1 MTINMHGQ
9 SETFNLSYNTPCLST
24 EGSATLCLGTEVF
37 SAAITW
43 SDSYMLIFFQYKTL
57 SGLQVLRRVMGSSSF
72 SAKVGCKEIS
82 EGPQWLGQKEA
93 KQNISLFP

>member
-1 MTINMHGQ
+1 
-9 SETFNLSYNTPCLST
+9 
-24 EGSATLCLGTEVF
+24 
-37 SAAITW
+37 
-43 SDSYMLIFFQYKTL
+43 MLIFFQYKTL

-82 EGPQWLGQKEA
+82 GGPQWLGKKEA